1 MLVLNHMSFNVLFS
15 ELDFSVV
22 TWLRGLQLSQ
32 VSVQVHLHFAAYKSL
47 VVFGSCY
54 SKLHM

>member
-1 MLVLNHMSFNVLFS
+1 MSFNVLFS